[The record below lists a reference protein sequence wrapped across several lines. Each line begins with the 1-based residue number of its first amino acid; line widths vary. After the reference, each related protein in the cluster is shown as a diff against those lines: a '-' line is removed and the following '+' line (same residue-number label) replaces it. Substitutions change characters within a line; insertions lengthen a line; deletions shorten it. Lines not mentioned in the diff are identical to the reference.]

1 MKKRLAGVVAC
12 MLLCSIV
19 SAAALEQRAI
29 SKYPK
34 LTFSDTTATCYIR
47 VAGAGEEIDLT
58 MELWEGNTIMY
69 KWYGSG
75 SPSVELIRRATV
87 RKGKSYTPK
96 ASGTVGGEAFVVTP
110 VTRTCPN

>member
-1 MKKRLAGVVAC
+1 MKKRLAG
-12 MLLCSIV
+12 MLTCLMLFSAIQIV
-19 SAAALEQRAI
+19 CAESRATAAGME
-29 SKYPK
+29 
-34 LTFSDTTATCYIR
+34 LTFSGETATCE
-47 VAGAGEEIDLT
+47 VTVNSFGKEIDLT

-87 RKGKSYTPK
+87 RKGKSYTLK